1 MGSHC
6 LMFSC
11 RLAIKIFCLS
21 NIFLYITK
29 KTKGVIMTNPAPSPL
44 QPEGPKEKE
53 SFQEKFQKSIKEM
66 RSNEKFQ
73 NVVSFA
79 TSNTRDTVSYIVLII
94 GIVSLFFYPFYG
106 GSLIGLIAG
115 FYFSAEIL
123 SLLHHFND
131 FVDEQG
137 IVKSLIGGGLLL
149 GLFISA
155 PAIFIG
161 IALAVAIRQILFPNA
176 KQ

>member
-1 MGSHC
+1 
-6 LMFSC
+6 
-11 RLAIKIFCLS
+11 
-21 NIFLYITK
+21 
-29 KTKGVIMTNPAPSPL
+29 MTNQSSSP
-44 QPEGPKEKE
+44 E
-53 SFQEKFQKSIKEM
+53 SPQDPNDTGSFKEKFQKSLQHL

-73 NVVSFA
+73 NVVGYA
-79 TSNTRDTVSYIVLII
+79 AANTRDTISYVILII

-115 FYFSAEIL
+115 FYFSAEVL
-123 SLLHHFND
+123 SFLQNFNA

-161 IALAVAIRQILFPNA
+161 ISIAVAIRQILFPES
-176 KQ
+176 KR